1 MQHSDPPLLLRSV
14 LNRLGRGAK
23 MVAESSLALL
33 HDRLFQVSELVQAL
47 RSENVNLQK
56 EIRQLTKD
64 LEELKKANVSKSQLV
79 RRLEH
84 NRLKIQ
90 SRVEKVLQN
99 VTTLEERAGR

>member
-1 MQHSDPPLLLRSV
+1 
-14 LNRLGRGAK
+14 
-23 MVAESSLALL
+23 MVAEGSLAFL

-56 EIRQLTKD
+56 EIRQLKKD
-64 LEELKKANVSKSQLV
+64 LEELKTENVSKSQLV